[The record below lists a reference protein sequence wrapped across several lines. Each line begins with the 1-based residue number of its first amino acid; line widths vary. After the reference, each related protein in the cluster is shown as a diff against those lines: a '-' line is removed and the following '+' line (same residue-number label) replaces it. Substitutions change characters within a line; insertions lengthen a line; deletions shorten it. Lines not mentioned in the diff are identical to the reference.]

1 MEIQDVRHDF
11 PKNAGYTL
19 IRPDG
24 RNYYIFAHYLSPVT
38 LTLGQTTYEC
48 KTGDCVLLTPN
59 IAHNLFSK
67 GPLIHNW
74 LHICTAD
81 EKLEEMFDLP
91 VNVPFSPGNHD
102 QISEK
107 VRRIEAEF
115 FSKEPYREQLL
126 DAYVTEFFIWL
137 HRSYKNPTALLSV
150 PKSLEVNIVGL
161 RRRILSHPEKN
172 YTIAQLADMLALST
186 SRFHAVYKIMFGT
199 TPYQDMVCAKVDR
212 AKVLLLS
219 NPEMTLKHVA
229 EKLGYTDQYH
239 FIRQFKMV
247 VGLTPGQYRKKHEK
261 EQIIR

>member
-11 PKNAGYTL
+11 PKSAGYTL
-19 IRPDG
+19 VRPDG

-38 LTLGQTTYEC
+38 LTLGETTYEC
-48 KTGDCVLLTPN
+48 KAGDCVLLTPN
-59 IAHNLFSK
+59 IAHYLISND
-67 GPLIHNW
+67 PLVHNW
-74 LHICTAD
+74 IHIRTTD
-81 EKLEEMFDLP
+81 ERLEEMYDLP
-91 VNVPFSPGNHD
+91 VNKPFFVGNHD

-107 VRRIEAEF
+107 IRRIEAEF

-126 DAYVTEFFIWL
+126 NAYVAEFFIWL
-137 HRSYKNPTALLSV
+137 HRSHKHPSALLSV
-150 PKSLEVNIVGL
+150 PKSLEANIAGL

-199 TPYQDMVCAKVDR
+199 TPYQDMVSAKVDR

-219 NPEMTLKHVA
+219 NPEMTLKHAA
-229 EKLGYTDQYH
+229 ESLGYTDQYH

-247 VGLTPGQYRKKHEK
+247 TGITPGQYRKKHEK
-261 EQIIR
+261 EQVIR